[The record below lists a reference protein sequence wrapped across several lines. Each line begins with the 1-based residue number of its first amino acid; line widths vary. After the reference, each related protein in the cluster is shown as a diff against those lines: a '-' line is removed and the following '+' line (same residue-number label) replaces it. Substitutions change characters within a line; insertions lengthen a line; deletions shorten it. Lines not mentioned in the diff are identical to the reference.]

1 MTNEEFNEISRK
13 LAAKR
18 ELIAKLES
26 VVIGHFEVLK
36 TPQQEI
42 CNFKIQKL
50 PYGVIGIKEVIPIK
64 DDLFNR
70 NEERFFWLDFTG
82 KKSNFFNK
90 MWDVYYDCQ
99 YNYPDYHLHLT
110 AEELEI
116 LGLRYNG

>member
-1 MTNEEFNEISRK
+1 MTSEELYERIGK
-13 LAAKR
+13 LAIKR
-18 ELIAKLES
+18 ELTAKLKDIA
-26 VVIGHFEVLK
+26 IGHFEVFK

-42 CNFKIQKL
+42 CNFKIQQL

-82 KKSNFFNK
+82 KKSNFFSE
-90 MWDVYYDCQ
+90 MWDVYYDCKC
-99 YNYPDYHLHLT
+99 NFPDYHLHLS

-116 LGLRYNG
+116 LGLD